1 MKTHLFLNLLFVL
14 LALAPAFAQEED
26 DLLALLEDATPPE
39 TNLTPAS
46 FKGSRLINGHTIMT
60 RRKGSLEFLIAH
72 RFGRLNAGAYEL
84 FGLDNANV
92 RFGLDFGLTDR
103 LTAGFGRNS
112 FEKTFDGFVKY
123 ALIRQQTGAKNIP
136 LTVTAFASSAI
147 KTLRPIDPNVEV
159 AFSERFS
166 YTYQLLIARKM
177 NSKLSLQLMPTVV
190 HFNIVPADRNN
201 DLVAL
206 GLGGRFLLSKRLS
219 INGEY
224 YYRFQERDTENFDA
238 IAIGIDLETGGHVF
252 QLQFTNSR
260 SMTEKGF
267 IRETT
272 GDFFNGDIHFGFNIT
287 RTF

>member
-1 MKTHLFLNLLFVL
+1 MKYPLLLSLL
-14 LALAPAFAQEED
+14 LAVLISAPASAQED
-26 DLLALLEDATPPE
+26 DLLSLLEDATPEEPS
-39 TNLTPAS
+39 LTPSS
-46 FKGSRLINGHTIMT
+46 FKGSRLINGHTVMT

-72 RFGRLNAGAYEL
+72 RFGRLNSGAYEL

-92 RFGLDFGLTDR
+92 RFGLDYGLTDR

-123 ALIRQQTGAKNIP
+123 ALLRQQTGLKTIP
-136 LTVTAFASSAI
+136 VSVTAFASSAI
-147 KTLRPIDPNVEV
+147 KSLRPIDPSIEV
-159 AFSERFS
+159 AFSERLS

-177 NSKLSLQLMPTVV
+177 SSKLSLQLMPTVV
-190 HFNIVPADRNN
+190 HFNVVPSDREN

-206 GLGGRFLLSKRLS
+206 GVGGRFLLSKRLS

-224 YYRFQERDTENFDA
+224 YYRLQERDMDTYDA
-238 IAIGIDLETGGHVF
+238 LAIGIDLETGGHVF

-260 SMTEKGF
+260 SMNEKGF

>member
-1 MKTHLFLNLLFVL
+1 MKINFLLTLLLTILSF
-14 LALAPAFAQEED
+14 APATAQEED
-26 DLLALLEDATPPE
+26 LLSLLEEATPE
-39 TNLTPAS
+39 EASLTPSS

-72 RFGRLNAGAYEL
+72 RFGRLNSGAYEL

-92 RFGLDFGLTDR
+92 RFGIDYGLTDR

-112 FEKTFDGFVKY
+112 FEKTFDGFAKY
-123 ALIRQQTGAKNIP
+123 ALLQQQTGVKNIP
-136 LTVTAFASSAI
+136 LSVTAFASAAI
-147 KTLRPIDPNVEV
+147 KSLRPIDPNTEI
-159 AFSERFS
+159 AFSERLS
-166 YTYQLLIARKM
+166 YTYQLLIARKV
-177 NSKLSLQLMPTVV
+177 NSKLSLQVMPTLI
-190 HFNIVPADRNN
+190 HFNTVSSAREN
-201 DLVAL
+201 DLIAL
-206 GLGGRFLLSKRLS
+206 GLGGRMLLTKRLS
-219 INGEY
+219 INAEY
-224 YYRFQERDTENFDA
+224 YYRTSERELDTYDA

-260 SMTEKGF
+260 SMNEKGF